1 MTHLRFPLTSNTH
14 VHTCTHTH
22 TAYMHTCTHVIHV
35 HMRTYTCTHRRTW
48 VQTCTHLHVYT
59 STCFHMCTCTH
70 MHMNTH
76 AHIGAHTDIFYSLG
90 SNLGISRFVCFDF
103 FSCFVTVSDDLLNST
118 LTKIRKTIQFVIR
131 LGENSPRVRLA
142 V

>member
-1 MTHLRFPLTSNTH
+1 MHIH
-14 VHTCTHTH
+14 HTCTHTH
-22 TAYMHTCTHVIHV
+22 VHTNTHGYKHAHIYMYTQVHVFTCAHAHTCT
-35 HMRTYTCTHRRTW
+35 CTHMHMH
-48 VQTCTHLHVYT
+48 THAHAHT
-59 STCFHMCTCTH
+59 CTCTH

-76 AHIGAHTDIFYSLG
+76 AHIGAHTDIFHSLG

-118 LTKIRKTIQFVIR
+118 LSKIRKTIQFVIR
-131 LGENSPRVRLA
+131 LGENSPRVRLD